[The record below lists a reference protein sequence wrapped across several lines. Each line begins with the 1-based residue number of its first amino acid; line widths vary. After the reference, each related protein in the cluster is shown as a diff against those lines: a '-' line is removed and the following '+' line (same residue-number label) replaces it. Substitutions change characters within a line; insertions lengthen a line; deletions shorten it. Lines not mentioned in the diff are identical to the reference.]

1 MSDRSALEGQGETLL
16 WAAVTLAITI
26 SVDTPLQFR
35 GTSFV
40 LLRIQKR
47 PLKNMKTQLL
57 GYLCVLTMA
66 APAAAVDIAWI
77 GMHATDAPHQDAANH
92 GYTTATD
99 IGYVDLLRNDGHSV
113 TRLLT
118 QTPANATTGQAFIDN
133 LNTFDLV
140 IVSRQVGSGDYGE
153 GTGAGADAVTER
165 TRWHSGVTK
174 PMMLMSGY
182 VLRNNRLQ
190 FMTGDTIP
198 DAPTTNPA
206 TGAVVLTAA
215 VPNHSIFEGI
225 TLDGSNNMNFAMYPI
240 SAPDGSAMQGISV
253 VTDPIAGGGTVLAR
267 VSSSAASGANGM
279 LIGHWPAGA
288 VLGGNTLAAPRMAFM
303 SGTREPIAP
312 NNQIP
317 IAGVKDLTAAGDQ
330 LFLNSVCFMIGGCGP
345 PLVPGDTDGD
355 QVVEFAD
362 FEPIRANFRKAVGE
376 RTMGDLVDDNIID
389 FEDFH
394 QWKAAFVGGGGSLA
408 GLDLSFGTNVP
419 EPGTAALLLLTAIA
433 TAVFARSNRY

>member
-1 MSDRSALEGQGETLL
+1 
-16 WAAVTLAITI
+16 
-26 SVDTPLQFR
+26 
-35 GTSFV
+35 
-40 LLRIQKR
+40 
-47 PLKNMKTQLL
+47 MKTQLL

-66 APAAAVDIAWI
+66 APAAAVNIAWI

-113 TRLLT
+113 TRILT
-118 QTPANATTGQAFIDN
+118 QSPNQAFIDN

-140 IVSRQVGSGDYGE
+140 IVSRQVGSGDYQ
-153 GTGAGADAVTER
+153 DAAER
-165 TRWHSGVTK
+165 TFWHSMSK

-182 VLRNNRLQ
+182 IIRGGTGGGSRLE
-190 FMTGDTIP
+190 FMTGETIP

-206 TGAVVLTAA
+206 TGAVVLTAT

-225 TLDGSNNMNFAMYPI
+225 TLDGSNNMNFATYPI

-253 VTDPIAGGGTVLAR
+253 VTNPIAGGGTLLAT
-267 VSSSAASGANGM
+267 VSATAASGANGM
-279 LIGHWPAGA
+279 LIGHWPTGSVIGA
-288 VLGGNTLAAPRMAFM
+288 NTLAAPRMAFM

-355 QVVEFAD
+355 QVVDFED

-419 EPGTAALLLLTAIA
+419 EPGTAALLLLAAIA